1 MFTPCRKDTLTL
13 EERGHVS
20 DDGRVPDLHLS
31 QSGVC
36 FQGQRPRTRCQEELQ
51 FSGEKGKA
59 SCVSW
64 EERNLVLRVGRLWA
78 PWSSGQ
84 VPGDSPSPC
93 LLAEPWF
100 RTMQVLLAIIGP
112 SLSPW
117 LIFLWSL

>member
-20 DDGRVPDLHLS
+20 DDGRGPDLHLS

-51 FSGEKGKA
+51 FAGEKGKA

-64 EERNLVLRVGRLWA
+64 EERNLVLMGGLTLGSLVLRSSSGRLSVSVSIA
-78 PWSSGQ
+78 
-84 VPGDSPSPC
+84 
-93 LLAEPWF
+93 
-100 RTMQVLLAIIGP
+100 
-112 SLSPW
+112 
-117 LIFLWSL
+117 